1 MASPL
6 LSSFSFSD
14 NIIGFIIDGPYDDAM
29 VNKIQTEVYKKLKI
43 YEKLNFYIEDTEN
56 AKISLIAIIKSL
68 PFKIKTGNRFEKVA
82 VVTDRKWLQFISY
95 LEKLFFKAEI
105 RIFATERRLE
115 AIQWISH

>member
-14 NIIGFIIDGPYDDAM
+14 SIIGFIIDGPYDDAM
-29 VNKIQTEVYKKLKI
+29 VNKIQNEVYGKLEI
-43 YEKLNFYIEDTEN
+43 YEKLNFYIEDTKN
-56 AKISLIAIIKSL
+56 AKISMKSIIKSI
-68 PFKIKTGNRFEKVA
+68 PFKIKTRNRFEKVA

-105 RIFATERRLE
+105 RIFPTESRLE
-115 AIQWISH
+115 AIHWISH